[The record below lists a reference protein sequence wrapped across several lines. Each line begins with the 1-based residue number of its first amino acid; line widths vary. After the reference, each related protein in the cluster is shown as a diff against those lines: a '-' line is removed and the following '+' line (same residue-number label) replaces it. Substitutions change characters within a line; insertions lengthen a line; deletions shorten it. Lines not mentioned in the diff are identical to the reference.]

1 MYIFLWF
8 KDEII
13 FHRAKYICYFFFKE
27 IQSGYPFHKITPNL
41 KTAQVFPFDKKP
53 WMKRNKTILRQE
65 IDLKF
70 YFAYLNGISKYSVMR
85 ELLKEMTLSKI
96 ICKQKFMASFLGF
109 CF

>member
-53 WMKRNKTILRQE
+53 WMNGNKNNFKARNRFKILLRLFKW
-65 IDLKF
+65 DF
-70 YFAYLNGISKYSVMR
+70 
-85 ELLKEMTLSKI
+85 
-96 ICKQKFMASFLGF
+96 
-109 CF
+109 